1 MGKEFE
7 AKLCVWL
14 NDVTSTCNKY
24 AKEINLD
31 FYPFQ
36 SSVEFNPDL
45 LIIGANPAG
54 EGKYCDRTRMAEN
67 LGSEKRYNA
76 YIEYENDPVWKIN
89 KPVIKMFS
97 GANSRKVLEESVI
110 TNALYFNTPSIREFE
125 RLPNGR
131 EIIEYCSERTS
142 ELIYDIVKPKT
153 VLFLGFDAPKWLKIP
168 FSAKENSI
176 LRTEDNRSALIMKAE
191 CNGIPHYIIHHPSR
205 NYLFNNGI
213 NLEKKRAK
221 FEEIFSK

>member
-1 MGKEFE
+1 MNKEFE
-7 AKLCVWL
+7 AKLYVWQ
-14 NDVTSTCNKY
+14 NDVTATCNQY

-36 SSVEFNPDL
+36 SSVEFEPDL

-54 EGKYCDRTRMAEN
+54 NNKYCDRIRTTEN

-76 YIEYENDPVWKIN
+76 YIAYENDPKWKIN

-110 TNALYFNTPSIREFE
+110 TNALYFNTPNIREFE
-125 RLPNGR
+125 RLSNGR
-131 EIIEYCSERTS
+131 EIIGYCSEKSS
-142 ELIYDIVKPKT
+142 ELIYDIVKPKA
-153 VLFLGFDAPKWLKIP
+153 VLFLGFVAPKWLKIP
-168 FSAKENSI
+168 FSAKENAI
-176 LRTEDNRSALIMKAE
+176 LRTDDDISALIMKAE
-191 CNGIPHYIIHHPSR
+191 CKGIPHYIIHHPSR
-205 NYLFNNGI
+205 NYQFNNGI